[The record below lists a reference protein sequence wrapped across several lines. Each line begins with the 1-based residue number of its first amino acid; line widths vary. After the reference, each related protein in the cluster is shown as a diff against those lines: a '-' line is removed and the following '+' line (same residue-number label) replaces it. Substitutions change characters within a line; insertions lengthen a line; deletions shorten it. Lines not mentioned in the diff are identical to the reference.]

1 MQKML
6 KTDINYIGKMKEG
19 IQRMKPK
26 TKDSGDSKKD
36 INLLYFNQDE
46 VKTINK
52 KKIIGVGIL
61 LVIICLILV
70 IYLVYAA
77 NENFRAF
84 MDANILNK
92 SIEQDNLKSITLENY
107 DNSNIFAYSKYIAI
121 LKDNTLTTYNSSGKI
136 EAENNIQITNPI
148 TTSNGKYLIIA
159 EQDSSKIYLLKDNN
173 IRWEKTLE
181 GNISRISVNSS
192 GYSAIILKGTAYKS
206 VVLLLDDS
214 GNEMFKYYMSSTIAV
229 DASISEDNKYVGIA
243 EVNTSGTLI
252 QSNIKILSIA
262 KAKENPTEAIVY
274 TYNAPLNSL
283 VLNIKYQNKN
293 KLVCEYD
300 NEIHVIKDNVD
311 TKLTDINTD
320 QEKITYYSI
329 ELDNNIVKN
338 VEENAS
344 LFATNTAIK
353 IINSTTQ
360 KENTYKFEGVIK
372 EMYCCGSKIALNLGS
387 EIHFVDTN
395 GWLIKKYTSNQEVR
409 KIVISNEVAGIIY
422 RNKIELIK
430 L

>member
-1 MQKML
+1 ML

-107 DNSNIFAYSKYIAI
+107 DNSNISAYSKYIAI

-192 GYSAIILKGTAYKS
+192 GYSTIILKGTAYKS

>member
-1 MQKML
+1 ML

-372 EMYCCGSKIALNLGS
+372 EMYCSGSKVALNLGS

>member
-1 MQKML
+1 ML

-36 INLLYFNQDE
+36 INLLSLNQDE

-372 EMYCCGSKIALNLGS
+372 EMYCSGSKIALNLGS

-422 RNKIELIK
+422 RNKIEVIK

>member
-1 MQKML
+1 ML

-107 DNSNIFAYSKYIAI
+107 DNSNMFAYSKYIAI

>member
-1 MQKML
+1 ML

-46 VKTINK
+46 VKKINK

-61 LVIICLILV
+61 LVIICLIIV

>member
-1 MQKML
+1 ML

-26 TKDSGDSKKD
+26 TKDSGESKKD

-107 DNSNIFAYSKYIAI
+107 ENSNIFAYSKYIAI

>member
-1 MQKML
+1 ML

-192 GYSAIILKGTAYKS
+192 GYSTIILKGTAYKS

-372 EMYCCGSKIALNLGS
+372 EMYCSGSKIALNLGS

>member
-1 MQKML
+1 ML

-26 TKDSGDSKKD
+26 TKDSGESKKD

-61 LVIICLILV
+61 LVIICLIIV

-92 SIEQDNLKSITLENY
+92 SIEQDNLKSISLENY

-372 EMYCCGSKIALNLGS
+372 EMYCSGSKIALNLGS

>member
-1 MQKML
+1 ML
-6 KTDINYIGKMKEG
+6 KTDINYIGNMKEG

>member
-1 MQKML
+1 ML

-26 TKDSGDSKKD
+26 TKDSGESKKD

-148 TTSNGKYLIIA
+148 TTGNGKYLIIA

>member
-1 MQKML
+1 ML

-26 TKDSGDSKKD
+26 TKDSGESKKD

-61 LVIICLILV
+61 LAIICFILV

-372 EMYCCGSKIALNLGS
+372 EMYCSGSKIALNLGS

>member
-1 MQKML
+1 ML

-26 TKDSGDSKKD
+26 TKDSGDSKKG

-52 KKIIGVGIL
+52 RKIIGVGIL

-192 GYSAIILKGTAYKS
+192 GYSTIILKGTAYKS

-243 EVNTSGTLI
+243 EVNMSGTLI

-344 LFATNTAIK
+344 LFTTNTVIK
-353 IINSTTQ
+353 IINPTTQ

>member
-1 MQKML
+1 ML

-36 INLLYFNQDE
+36 INLLSLNQDE

-173 IRWEKTLE
+173 IRWEKILE

>member
-1 MQKML
+1 ML

-26 TKDSGDSKKD
+26 TKDSGESKKD

-61 LVIICLILV
+61 LVIICLIIV

-107 DNSNIFAYSKYIAI
+107 DDSNIFAYSKYIAI

-192 GYSAIILKGTAYKS
+192 GYSTIILKGTAYKS

>member
-1 MQKML
+1 ML

-311 TKLTDINTD
+311 TKITDINTD

>member
-1 MQKML
+1 ML

-192 GYSAIILKGTAYKS
+192 GYSTILKGTAYKS

>member
-1 MQKML
+1 ML

-26 TKDSGDSKKD
+26 TKDSGESKKD

-61 LVIICLILV
+61 LVIICLIIV

>member
-1 MQKML
+1 ML

-26 TKDSGDSKKD
+26 TKDSGESKKD

-387 EIHFVDTN
+387 EIYFVDTN

>member
-1 MQKML
+1 ML

-26 TKDSGDSKKD
+26 TKDSGESKKD

-353 IINSTTQ
+353 IINFTTQ

>member
-1 MQKML
+1 ML

-52 KKIIGVGIL
+52 RKIIGVGIL

-92 SIEQDNLKSITLENY
+92 SIEQDNLKSISLENY

-192 GYSAIILKGTAYKS
+192 GYSTIILKGTAYKS

-252 QSNIKILSIA
+252 QSNIKILSIT

-344 LFATNTAIK
+344 LFTTNTAIK
-353 IINSTTQ
+353 ITNSTTQ

-372 EMYCCGSKIALNLGS
+372 EMHCSGSKIALNLGS

>member
-1 MQKML
+1 ML

-52 KKIIGVGIL
+52 RKIIGVGIL

-92 SIEQDNLKSITLENY
+92 SIEQDNLKSISLENY

-192 GYSAIILKGTAYKS
+192 GYSTIILKGTAYKS

-214 GNEMFKYYMSSTIAV
+214 GNEVFKYYMSSTIAV

-252 QSNIKILSIA
+252 QSNIKILSIT

-344 LFATNTAIK
+344 LFTTNTAIK
-353 IINSTTQ
+353 ITNSTTQ

-372 EMYCCGSKIALNLGS
+372 EMHCSGSKIALNLGS

>member
-1 MQKML
+1 ML

-148 TTSNGKYLIIA
+148 TTGNGKYLIIA

-372 EMYCCGSKIALNLGS
+372 EMYCSGSKIALNLGS

>member
-1 MQKML
+1 ML

-84 MDANILNK
+84 MDANILIK
-92 SIEQDNLKSITLENY
+92 SIEHDNLKSITLENY

>member
-1 MQKML
+1 ML

-61 LVIICLILV
+61 LVIICLIIV

-192 GYSAIILKGTAYKS
+192 GYSTIILKGTAYKS

-311 TKLTDINTD
+311 TKITDINTD

-409 KIVISNEVAGIIY
+409 KIVISDEVAGIIY

>member
-1 MQKML
+1 ML

-229 DASISEDNKYVGIA
+229 DASVSEDNKYVGIA

>member
-1 MQKML
+1 ML

-52 KKIIGVGIL
+52 RKIIGVGIL

-372 EMYCCGSKIALNLGS
+372 EMYCSGSKIALNLGS

>member
-1 MQKML
+1 ML

-148 TTSNGKYLIIA
+148 TTGNGKYLIIA

-192 GYSAIILKGTAYKS
+192 GYSTIILKGTAYKS

-311 TKLTDINTD
+311 TKITDINTD

-409 KIVISNEVAGIIY
+409 KIVISDEVAGIIY

>member
-1 MQKML
+1 MQ

-192 GYSAIILKGTAYKS
+192 GYSTIILKGTAYKS

-372 EMYCCGSKIALNLGS
+372 EMYCSGSKVALNLGS

>member
-1 MQKML
+1 ML

-36 INLLYFNQDE
+36 INLLSLNQDE

>member
-1 MQKML
+1 ML

-61 LVIICLILV
+61 LVIICLIIV

-192 GYSAIILKGTAYKS
+192 GYSTIILKGTAYKS

-329 ELDNNIVKN
+329 DLDNNIVKN

>member
-1 MQKML
+1 ML

-159 EQDSSKIYLLKDNN
+159 EQDSSKTYLLKDNN

-192 GYSAIILKGTAYKS
+192 GYSTIILKGTAYKS

>member
-1 MQKML
+1 ML

-148 TTSNGKYLIIA
+148 TTGNGKYLIIA

-192 GYSAIILKGTAYKS
+192 GYSTIILKGTAYKS

-360 KENTYKFEGVIK
+360 KENTYKFGGVIK

>member
-1 MQKML
+1 ML

-36 INLLYFNQDE
+36 INLLSLNQDE

-181 GNISRISVNSS
+181 GNIYRISVNSS

-372 EMYCCGSKIALNLGS
+372 EMYCSGSKIALNLGS

>member
-1 MQKML
+1 M
-6 KTDINYIGKMKEG
+6 
-19 IQRMKPK
+19 
-26 TKDSGDSKKD
+26 
-36 INLLYFNQDE
+36 
-46 VKTINK
+46 
-52 KKIIGVGIL
+52 
-61 LVIICLILV
+61 
-70 IYLVYAA
+70 
-77 NENFRAF
+77 
-84 MDANILNK
+84 
-92 SIEQDNLKSITLENY
+92 
-107 DNSNIFAYSKYIAI
+107 
-121 LKDNTLTTYNSSGKI
+121 
-136 EAENNIQITNPI
+136 
-148 TTSNGKYLIIA
+148 
-159 EQDSSKIYLLKDNN
+159 
-173 IRWEKTLE
+173 
-181 GNISRISVNSS
+181 
-192 GYSAIILKGTAYKS
+192 
-206 VVLLLDDS
+206 
-214 GNEMFKYYMSSTIAV
+214 
-229 DASISEDNKYVGIA
+229 
-243 EVNTSGTLI
+243 
-252 QSNIKILSIA
+252 
-262 KAKENPTEAIVY
+262 Y

-344 LFATNTAIK
+344 LFTTNTAIK

-372 EMYCCGSKIALNLGS
+372 EMHWSGSKIALNLGS

>member
-1 MQKML
+1 ML

-372 EMYCCGSKIALNLGS
+372 EMYCCGSEIALNLGS

>member
-1 MQKML
+1 ML

-192 GYSAIILKGTAYKS
+192 GYSTIILKGTAYKS

-214 GNEMFKYYMSSTIAV
+214 GNEMFK
-229 DASISEDNKYVGIA
+229 
-243 EVNTSGTLI
+243 
-252 QSNIKILSIA
+252 
-262 KAKENPTEAIVY
+262 
-274 TYNAPLNSL
+274 
-283 VLNIKYQNKN
+283 
-293 KLVCEYD
+293 
-300 NEIHVIKDNVD
+300 
-311 TKLTDINTD
+311 
-320 QEKITYYSI
+320 
-329 ELDNNIVKN
+329 
-338 VEENAS
+338 
-344 LFATNTAIK
+344 
-353 IINSTTQ
+353 
-360 KENTYKFEGVIK
+360 
-372 EMYCCGSKIALNLGS
+372 
-387 EIHFVDTN
+387 
-395 GWLIKKYTSNQEVR
+395 
-409 KIVISNEVAGIIY
+409 
-422 RNKIELIK
+422 
-430 L
+430 

>member
-1 MQKML
+1 ML

-26 TKDSGDSKKD
+26 TKDSGESKKD

-192 GYSAIILKGTAYKS
+192 GYSTIILKGTAYKS

-372 EMYCCGSKIALNLGS
+372 EMYCSGSKIALNLGS